1 MPAMHV
7 KAKESDRL
15 AIESSDLPLMV
26 IMSSKMKVASQLWT
40 DWTDCVMDWIGWM
53 VTLKAI
59 CGWDGWDG
67 WDGWVI
73 LYTVTPRAS
82 LQSDA
87 NNSSLDSKEVT
98 LYLHRGGLGNN
109 WPGIGSPRI
118 LSSSSGRHHN
128 RQPIVNSVHLG
139 LITRWSFF

>member
-1 MPAMHV
+1 
-7 KAKESDRL
+7 
-15 AIESSDLPLMV
+15 
-26 IMSSKMKVASQLWT
+26 
-40 DWTDCVMDWIGWM
+40 M

-59 CGWDGWDG
+59 CG

-128 RQPIVNSVHLG
+128 RQPIVNSVYLG
-139 LITRWSFF
+139 LTTRCSSSLFFLDITMLVNVAPYLPESSSLSPLLPSPDFNVRSSHN

>member
-59 CGWDGWDG
+59 SGWDWMGLDG
-67 WDGWVI
+67 W
-73 LYTVTPRAS
+73 LSYTAVTPRA
-82 LQSDA
+82 
-87 NNSSLDSKEVT
+87 
-98 LYLHRGGLGNN
+98 
-109 WPGIGSPRI
+109 
-118 LSSSSGRHHN
+118 
-128 RQPIVNSVHLG
+128 
-139 LITRWSFF
+139 LIIN